1 MELCILQLFQ
11 ANFCLIWS
19 SVLKYEIITF
29 ASHSLHSNCLLLFP
43 SDLQADKK
51 KKKTF
56 GGFFALL
63 AAIIQNFVCN
73 RMRHLY

>member
-43 SDLQADKK
+43 SDLQADKIK
-51 KKKTF
+51 
-56 GGFFALL
+56 
-63 AAIIQNFVCN
+63 
-73 RMRHLY
+73 